1 MNQSTIIILILGF
14 GLLFVMFAIYYM
26 LSTFKGRKIKVQKRG
41 KTNVLPDHIIA
52 KYFPN
57 FDRERFN
64 DSVFKTFVEIQRAAN
79 DFDVNVMNDLMSEG
93 LAKYYINA
101 LNKFRNN
108 GRILIRSEFAHFYTD
123 VIGVKREN
131 GEIYVNVLMG
141 VEYKEYFKDTLGTI
155 IGDLEQSIKY
165 REFNLV
171 FICHNN
177 IRAIIS
183 CPNCGALVSDKLGR
197 ICKYC
202 EKPLVIYDYELV
214 LVSERAK
221 DIKKPKFFKGGI

>member
-1 MNQSTIIILILGF
+1 MDDTLLIVVVIFGILFIIAA
-14 GLLFVMFAIYYM
+14 LLYA
-26 LSTFKGRKIKVQKRG
+26 FKPSKKKKVVVKKRG
-41 KTNVLPDHIIA
+41 KVDVLPDHIIA

-57 FDRERFN
+57 FDRVRFN
-64 DSVFKTFVEIQRAAN
+64 DSSFKAFVEIQRAAN
-79 DFDVNVMNDLMSEG
+79 DFDVNRMHDLMSEG

-101 LNKFRNN
+101 LNKFRES

-123 VIGVKREN
+123 VIGVKKEN
-131 GEIYVNVLMG
+131 GEVYVNVLMG
-141 VEYKEYFKDTLGTI
+141 IEYKEYFKDTLGTI
-155 IGDLEQSIKY
+155 LGDPNENIQYK
-165 REFNLV
+165 EFNLV

-183 CPNCGALVSDKLGR
+183 CPNCGALVSDKVHKNCR
-197 ICKYC
+197 YC

-221 DIKKPKFFKGGI
+221 TIKKPKVFKGGM